1 MPDCIH
7 AATAPVSIRTDI
19 RYTPPQQTRCTQ
31 HPQHLD
37 AYDSPWQQCK
47 TLTNGPGTPGRQ
59 SNGGTPALIA
69 TQESSMSKQIKKP
82 LALAL
87 GATLIGGL
95 SLSASAFAMSDLS
108 QGYLLGAQQA
118 PPAAEKAADAKA
130 AADTA
135 KHAEGTCGADK
146 KAGKEGSCGA
156 DKKAGKEG
164 SCGADK
170 KAGKEGSCGADK
182 KHAEGKCGEGKCGAD
197 KKAGAAKAVK
207 TGDGAAKK
215 AAEGK
220 CGEGKCGGSI

>member
-1 MPDCIH
+1 
-7 AATAPVSIRTDI
+7 
-19 RYTPPQQTRCTQ
+19 
-31 HPQHLD
+31 
-37 AYDSPWQQCK
+37 
-47 TLTNGPGTPGRQ
+47 
-59 SNGGTPALIA
+59 
-69 TQESSMSKQIKKP
+69 MSKQIKKP
-82 LALAL
+82 IALAI
-87 GATLIGGL
+87 GATLLGGL

-146 KAGKEGSCGA
+146 KAKEGSCG
-156 DKKAGKEG
+156 G
-164 SCGADK
+164 
-170 KAGKEGSCGADK
+170 DK

-197 KKAGAAKAVK
+197 KKKAGEGKCGEGKCGADKKKAGEGKCGEGKCGGDSKAAAAPA
-207 TGDGAAKK
+207 TGTTAPAATKAKK

>member
-1 MPDCIH
+1 
-7 AATAPVSIRTDI
+7 
-19 RYTPPQQTRCTQ
+19 
-31 HPQHLD
+31 
-37 AYDSPWQQCK
+37 
-47 TLTNGPGTPGRQ
+47 
-59 SNGGTPALIA
+59 
-69 TQESSMSKQIKKP
+69 MSKQIKKP

-135 KHAEGTCGADK
+135 KTA
-146 KAGKEGSCGA
+146 EGSCGA
-156 DKKAGKEG
+156 DKKAKEG

-170 KAGKEGSCGADK
+170 
-182 KHAEGKCGEGKCGAD
+182 
-197 KKAGAAKAVK
+197 
-207 TGDGAAKK
+207 KK

-220 CGEGKCGGSI
+220 CGEGKCGGEKKADAAKPVKTGEAAAKKAGEGKCGEGKCGGSV